1 MAAITKELFTKHEIC
16 RAAASR
22 NFVEKIR
29 HMPGI
34 CQAYREICQ
43 AYGMP
48 GICWAYILF
57 VGRHRRTSRPPWTAR
72 CCAKG
77 VSVNGCG
84 VVLGPLPTAYP
95 PPTPDGGTCT
105 IWHCGGGK
113 QPSICLAYANACG
126 SHTWAGRPGPPVRA
140 GGRYVL
146 GSGPNTTPQS
156 FTEKPLAQGRAVQGG
171 REVRR

>member
-1 MAAITKELFTKHEIC
+1 MPRGRVAQFRGKTQAY
-16 RAAASR
+16 A
-22 NFVEKIR
+22 R
-29 HMPGI
+29 HMPSI
-34 CQAYREICQ
+34 SRNL
-43 AYGMP
+43 P
-48 GICWAYILF
+48 GIWDAWHMLGIFPVCGASSTHFSTALDGT
-57 VGRHRRTSRPPWTAR
+57 VLCQGRFCEWLCSCIGTTPYCIS
-72 CCAKG
+72 
-77 VSVNGCG
+77 
-84 VVLGPLPTAYP
+84 

-126 SHTWAGRPGPPVRA
+126 SHTRAGRPGPPVRG

-171 REVRR
+171 REVRQ